1 MDDDSFRAR
10 VHKVFGALS
19 SSAPSSAWS
28 LTDDEVEKKEWNRS
42 ALKQGK
48 EDDDQTLC
56 SSSYDGLF
64 KQNGRRNL
72 TTQGLQNDP
81 NDEESRFED
90 PNDVWEIRSSI
101 GLDPTL
107 DNEVLYMDFNFLYID
122 IEGTSTQITNLCPSS
137 SSVRS

>member
-42 ALKQGK
+42 ALK
-48 EDDDQTLC
+48 EDDDQTLS

-64 KQNGRRNL
+64 KQNRRRNM
-72 TTQGLQNDP
+72 NDP
-81 NDEESRFED
+81 NDEESGFEH
-90 PNDVWEIRSSI
+90 PNDVWDIRSSI
-101 GLDPTL
+101 GLDSTL
-107 DNEVLYMDFNFLYID
+107 DNEVLYMDFYFLYID
-122 IEGTSTQITNLCPSS
+122 IEATSTQITNLSLL
-137 SSVRS
+137 